1 MKDAT
6 RCPHLRRQFYRVV
19 ARNGREQVTEK
30 CLDCGGNPRGAGVWV
45 PRSEVPVD
53 PDTLPLL
60 ADYRQAAAAPGRPV
74 QRGLFEDVP

>member
-19 ARNGREQVTEK
+19 ARDGREQVTEK
-30 CLDCGGNPRGAGVWV
+30 CLDCGGNPRGTGMWV

-53 PDTLPLL
+53 PATLPLL
-60 ADYRQAAAAPGRPV
+60 ADHRQAAAAPGRPV